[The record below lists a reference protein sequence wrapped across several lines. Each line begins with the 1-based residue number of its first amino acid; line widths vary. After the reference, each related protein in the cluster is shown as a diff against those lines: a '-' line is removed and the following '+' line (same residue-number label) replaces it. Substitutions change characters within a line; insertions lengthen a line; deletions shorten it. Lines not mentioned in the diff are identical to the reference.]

1 MKLQLSSMINPFG
14 RRVVDSPDSIKT
26 ALHAI
31 IPEEERLPKSCC
43 RNVATPVASGGDDA
57 PAAPRISL
65 LKRKADEE
73 IEVGSKLRKTRSW
86 SSNVFHLSS
95 VFLGPHVGVTC
106 NAADQFSVSG
116 GGDMLSSNAKFHMTT
131 STSLEFQLNY
141 VAPDDALGTCEVAPC
156 IIFPH
161 LPTAVSSDSSW
172 SSSNRSKRVISAS
185 LAEEMKNDECV
196 GDAEADPKERYGWF
210 VVLDKDICDPRT
222 GCSAYQSTVDDLA
235 FSAPTAPIP
244 SGQEELAELEWAQ
257 AADTVDDVLGD
268 FF

>member
-1 MKLQLSSMINPFG
+1 MINSYG
-14 RRVVDSPDSIKT
+14 RRVVDSPDSIKM

-43 RNVATPVASGGDDA
+43 RNVAAPVASGDA

-73 IEVGSKLRKTRSW
+73 IEVGSKLRKTKSW
-86 SSNVFHLSS
+86 STNVFHLSS
-95 VFLGPHVGVTC
+95 VFLGPNVGGLCSAV
-106 NAADQFSVSG
+106 DQFPVSG
-116 GGDMLSSNAKFHMTT
+116 GGDMLSSSAKLYMTA

-161 LPTAVSSDSSW
+161 LPTAISSDSSW
-172 SSSNRSKRVISAS
+172 SSSYRSKQAISAP
-185 LAEEMKNDECV
+185 LAEEMKNDEGV
-196 GDAEADPKERYGWF
+196 EDVETDPKERYGWF
-210 VVLDKDICDPRT
+210 VVLDKDVCDPRT

-244 SGQEELAELEWAQ
+244 SGHEELAELEWAQ
-257 AADTVDDVLGD
+257 AADTVDDLLGD